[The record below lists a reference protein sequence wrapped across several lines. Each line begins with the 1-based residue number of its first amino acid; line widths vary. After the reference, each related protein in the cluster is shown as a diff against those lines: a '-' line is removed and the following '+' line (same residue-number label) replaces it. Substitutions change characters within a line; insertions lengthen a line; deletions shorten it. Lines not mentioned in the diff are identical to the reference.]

1 MDGVGFGEVLANLL
15 VIMGFSL
22 LLILNVILF
31 IIKDKKAK
39 LSLISI
45 ILNIISVIFFGGYAY
60 NLIFLFNL
68 IAWPLFN
75 LIFMLML
82 LIKHVSIS
90 FKNRKKKKLNSKKIK
105 IRNILLG
112 VVLSIFVIWFSVIA
126 WFLFKIFFDFSF

>member
-1 MDGVGFGEVLANLL
+1 MDGIGFGEVLANLL

-31 IIKDKKAK
+31 IIKERKAK
-39 LSLISI
+39 LSLVSI
-45 ILNIISVIFFGGYAY
+45 ILNIISVVFFGSYAY

-112 VVLSIFVIWFSVIA
+112 VVLSIFIIWFSIVA
-126 WFLFKIFFDFSF
+126 WFFFKIFFDFSF

>member
-1 MDGVGFGEVLANLL
+1 MDGIGFGEVLANLL

-31 IIKDKKAK
+31 IIKEKKAK
-39 LSLISI
+39 LSLLSI
-45 ILNIISVIFFGGYAY
+45 ILNIISVVFFGGYAY

-75 LIFMLML
+75 LIFMLMV

-112 VVLSIFVIWFSVIA
+112 VVLSIFVIWFSIVA
-126 WFLFKIFFDFSF
+126 WFFFKIFFDFSF